1 MKKSNLNQI
10 VSFSFTL
17 ALGALLY
24 ASSTLAATAPAPA
37 PAPVVNGPDKPA
49 TGPNP
54 SQMLCMTDCRDL
66 QKQMGNSNGACLFI
80 PGANQVKDL
89 NENVWDC
96 IVGPNIPDPYQS
108 GGGGGGGAS
117 DNCKDPYQ
125 SGC

>member
-54 SQMLCMTDCRDL
+54 SQMLCMSDCREL
-66 QKQMGNSNGACLFI
+66 QRELGQKDGACLFI

-89 NENVWDC
+89 NENVWNC
-96 IVGPNIPDPYQS
+96 VVGPNNIQDPYQS
-108 GGGGGGGAS
+108 GGDGGSS